1 MTKYN
6 VEKFLQDLENLVNI
20 DSHSSD
26 FEGMEKVV
34 AYIEKEFQ
42 TPMWHISRPD
52 CGAGCCAK
60 PLQIAN
66 TADENYDVVLCC
78 HIDTVFPKGTVAKR
92 PYSVKG
98 NIAYGPGVSDMKSC
112 CLQTVYVAKALEA
125 SGALDK
131 LKICLAFNTE
141 EEVGSTNV
149 RPWLEML
156 GKNSKYGLVMEA
168 ARGNGARVLERKGV
182 QHYIIDFYGRAA
194 HAGNAHADGRSAINE
209 MAYWILE
216 LAKLTDYET
225 GLTVNTGVVSGGQSY
240 NAVAAKAQMD
250 VDVRIVDMAQVD
262 IIEEALV
269 KLTKHAHNAEITVDV
284 KHPVNQPP
292 MASTSETA
300 GLVAIIDEASK
311 AYGMSTEWVKAGGAS
326 DGNYI
331 SGAGACTVDG
341 IGPVGAGG
349 HSEAEYLELESIEPS
364 LHVLEKVLLDLQA
377 KLYK

>member
-52 CGAGCCAK
+52 CGVGCAK

-92 PYSVKG
+92 PYSVKE

-112 CLQTVYVAKALEA
+112 CLQSVYVAKALEEA
-125 SGALDK
+125 SALDK

-141 EEVGSTNV
+141 EEVGSSNV
-149 RPWLEML
+149 RPWLEKL
-156 GKNSKYGLVMEA
+156 GKNTKYCLVMEA
-168 ARGNGARVLERKGV
+168 ARANGARVLERKGV
-182 QHYIIDFYGRAA
+182 QHYVIDFKGKAA
-194 HAGNAHADGRSAINE
+194 HAGNNHADGRSAINE

-216 LAKLTDYET
+216 LAKLTNYET
-225 GLTVNTGVVSGGQSY
+225 GLTVNTGVVAGGQSY
-240 NAVAAKAQMD
+240 NAVADNAHMD
-250 VDVRIVDMAQVD
+250 VDVRIVDMKQVD
-262 IIEEALV
+262 IVEAAIQEL
-269 KLTKHAHNAEITVDV
+269 LEHAKKAEILVDV

-292 MASTSETA
+292 MASTPETA
-300 GLVAIIDEASK
+300 GLVAIIDEASQ

-326 DGNYI
+326 DGNYM

-349 HSEAEYLELESIEPS
+349 HSEAEYLELDSIEPS